1 MKTIFRAFVDECQ
14 ALLHSIAGLT
24 VLVMGVLFYSV
35 LYPQPYLHQAPQ
47 KLPLLVVEPW
57 VEQHLYNGC
66 PTSRYP
72 AADGRYR
79 VRNAAGQFLG
89 LANINGGVLRVEKLF
104 VERN

>member
-47 KLPLLVVEPW
+47 KLPLLVVDRDRTT
-57 VEQHLYNGC
+57 
-66 PTSRYP
+66 TSRT
-72 AADGRYR
+72 
-79 VRNAAGQFLG
+79 L
-89 LANINGGVLRVEKLF
+89 LRLLDSTEGAPPYTTTRPRLWPICATA
-104 VERN
+104 RDRPR